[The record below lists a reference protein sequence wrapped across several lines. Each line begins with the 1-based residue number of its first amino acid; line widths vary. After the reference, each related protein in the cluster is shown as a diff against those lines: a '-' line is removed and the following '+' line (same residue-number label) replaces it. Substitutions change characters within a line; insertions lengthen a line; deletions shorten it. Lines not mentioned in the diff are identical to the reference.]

1 MIKPFEFEDS
11 GRTYACNVEQPRAG
25 RAEAWWWFGV
35 SGDGH
40 RYAPFQ
46 AVAGDTQQNV
56 RSRIV
61 AYYADLL
68 ERRAAR
74 ATASHQW
81 MRRDK
86 PTTSATPA
94 APAGPPTESNKQA

>member
-1 MIKPFEFEDS
+1 MIAAFEFEYS
-11 GRTYACNVEQPRAG
+11 GRTYSCNVEQPRAG
-25 RAEAWWWFGV
+25 RTEAWWWFGV

-46 AVAGDTQQNV
+46 AVTGDTQESV

-61 AYYADLL
+61 AYYTDLL
-68 ERRAAR
+68 ERRAMR

-81 MRRDK
+81 LRRDK
-86 PTTSATPA
+86 PAA
-94 APAGPPTESNKQA
+94 APVTAAPVPTAAK